1 MYIDF
6 NKHINEY
13 FHIEPI
19 NQHMNFLVPDDK
31 IGEHKQIKKKV
42 LIVWFNRNE
51 RKIER
56 KKIKRLFETK

>member
-31 IGEHKQIKKKV
+31 IGEHK
-42 LIVWFNRNE
+42 
-51 RKIER
+51 
-56 KKIKRLFETK
+56 